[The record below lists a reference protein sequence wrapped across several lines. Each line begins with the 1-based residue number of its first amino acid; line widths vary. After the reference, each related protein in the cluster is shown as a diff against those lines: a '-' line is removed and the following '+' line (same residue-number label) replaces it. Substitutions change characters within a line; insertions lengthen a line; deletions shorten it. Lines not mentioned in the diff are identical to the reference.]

1 MTPEGKVKKAIEYL
15 LENEGE
21 DVYVFKP
28 VQTGYG
34 TRTLDYLCCVR
45 GRFLGIE
52 AKRQKGRM
60 VLTLNQRK
68 AMLSILRAGGK
79 VMKISNE
86 DGLMALHR
94 WLQFTREH
102 GAYA

>member
-1 MTPEGKVKKAIEYL
+1 MKTPEGKVKKAIEYL
-15 LENEGE
+15 LERHGE
-21 DVYVFKP
+21 DVYYFKP

-52 AKRQKGRM
+52 AKREKGRM

-68 AMLSILRAGGK
+68 TMLAILKAGGK

-86 DGLMALHR
+86 DGLMALYH
-94 WLQFTREH
+94 WLERTR
-102 GAYA
+102 